1 MRWTLRWDIGLSRAK
16 TGSLAGPLHTKA
28 LEERPASPQ
37 DGATKP
43 DKNGGRRLLLTWIR
57 QILDGVGLQHAD
69 PLRLQL
75 RRPGR
80 RAGVPAR
87 SLASLRRGPA
97 EAARSRLAAHELRP
111 DAGGDEQA
119 AGAGSLAARTN
130 PEVASGPGSS
140 EIGWV
145 SCSRTATC
153 RWFS

>member
-57 QILDGVGLQHAD
+57 QILDGVGACSMH

-80 RAGVPAR
+80 RAGVPVF
-87 SLASLRRGPA
+87 A
-97 EAARSRLAAHELRP
+97 EGSPPMSFRPIPEETSRLLVQVHSRQERIRKWLVGRARRRL
-111 DAGGDEQA
+111 AG
-119 AGAGSLAARTN
+119 
-130 PEVASGPGSS
+130 
-140 EIGWV
+140 
-145 SCSRTATC
+145 
-153 RWFS
+153 

>member
-57 QILDGVGLQHAD
+57 QILDGVGACSMH

-87 SLASLRRGPA
+87 SLASLRRG
-97 EAARSRLAAHELRP
+97 LAAHELPP
-111 DAGGDEQA
+111 DPGGDEQA

>member
-57 QILDGVGLQHAD
+57 QILDGVGACSMH

-87 SLASLRRGPA
+87 RLASLRRG
-97 EAARSRLAAHELRP
+97 LAAHELPP
-111 DAGGDEQA
+111 DPGGDEQA

>member
-57 QILDGVGLQHAD
+57 QILDGVGACSMH

-80 RAGVPAR
+80 RAGVPAL
-87 SLASLRRGPA
+87 SLASLRRG
-97 EAARSRLAAHELRP
+97 LAAHELPP
-111 DAGGDEQA
+111 DPGGDEQA